1 MKNEEEEKTANE
13 NSNDNNK
20 KIRSDNKSNELKKK
34 KISRRFRVL
43 KDCLMLLKH
52 NGVTLDLFI
61 LKLIN

>member
-20 KIRSDNKSNELKKK
+20 KISTDNKSNELKKK

-43 KDCLMLLKH
+43 KDCLMLSKH

-61 LKLIN
+61 LKL